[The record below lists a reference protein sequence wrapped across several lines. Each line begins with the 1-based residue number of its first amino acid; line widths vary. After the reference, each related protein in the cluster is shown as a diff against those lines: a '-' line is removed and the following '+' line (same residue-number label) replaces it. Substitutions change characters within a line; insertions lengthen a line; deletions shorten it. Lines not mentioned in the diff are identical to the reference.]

1 MTEPID
7 FDGDWYGWRLRGRHL
22 VSPDGQR
29 ISRTRLEGLLWHDAM
44 QLRLDG
50 FASRRAAEQAKR
62 AQQYGPRI
70 KVVVVPL
77 ADYRCGDLSA
87 S

>member
-1 MTEPID
+1 MAATD
-7 FDGDWYGWRLRGRHL
+7 FTDDWYGWRLRGRHL

-29 ISRTRLEGLLWHDAM
+29 ITRRRLEGLLWRDEIE
-44 QLRLDG
+44 LRLAG
-50 FASRRAAEQAKR
+50 FASRRKAEAERPMRQLV
-62 AQQYGPRI
+62 

-77 ADYRCGDLSA
+77 AEIRINDKVA